1 MKERL
6 EYKLLMWGWETR
18 PLLVI
23 REDLKLWFG
32 LQIQMFKWW
41 QVWAMGLSCITVRC
55 NGSP

>member
-1 MKERL
+1 L